1 MASSRSRSSRA
12 AQVSADLNL
21 LPYDI
26 CLILRRFKRLLFDI
40 IWRNKYNVLSQL
52 FVDSKGDETDQ
63 LKSGHLVSIIPIKEA
78 KLMLDDFF
86 CLTLDDMNKFTVK
99 LLEWKLLTSFYENES
114 IYTDIGKEF
123 FIALNV
129 VLGVRLC
136 EAIVKGLYI
145 LVNVHKKSGCQS
157 NSILLQRAL
166 VDWTLPHSISCPKT
180 MKQIAR
186 IYTDGDPKT
195 GLIKHRLST
204 FFDKREP
211 ACKKYERS
219 KAVDKL
225 KNEPARFSF
234 IVKADFWC
242 FHLVK

>member
-1 MASSRSRSSRA
+1 MDVALGSSGC
-12 AQVSADLNL
+12 D
-21 LPYDI
+21 
-26 CLILRRFKRLLFDI
+26 
-40 IWRNKYNVLSQL
+40 
-52 FVDSKGDETDQ
+52 
-63 LKSGHLVSIIPIKEA
+63 
-78 KLMLDDFF
+78 
-86 CLTLDDMNKFTVK
+86 
-99 LLEWKLLTSFYENES
+99 
-114 IYTDIGKEF
+114 
-123 FIALNV
+123 
-129 VLGVRLC
+129 
-136 EAIVKGLYI
+136 AIVEGFYI
-145 LVNVHKKSGCQS
+145 LVNVHKKSGGQS
-157 NSILLQRAL
+157 NDILVQRAL

-234 IVKADFWC
+234 IVKAD
-242 FHLVK
+242 L